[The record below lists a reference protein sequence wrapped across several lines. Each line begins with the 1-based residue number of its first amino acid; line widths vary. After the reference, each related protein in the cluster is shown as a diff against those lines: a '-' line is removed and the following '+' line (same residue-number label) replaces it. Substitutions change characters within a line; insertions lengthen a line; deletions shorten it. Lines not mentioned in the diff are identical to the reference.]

1 LQLAV
6 KSRSQLQPK
15 VEPCCAKAGI
25 QMTLP
30 TRRKICVIGGS
41 NSIKAE
47 GWATQ
52 LAERVIAGNEFLNE
66 SVGGVPCIMGYYRL
80 VALKQLKP
88 GDIVLWEYALNDQ
101 NHIDNR
107 GYDPKL
113 LLRFCEHTI
122 RLCQKRGLRFIPLI
136 FASQATISL
145 PEMTP
150 YRRDLRALF
159 DHYGLDYFDVT
170 EELPKKMNRTDV
182 PKFVY
187 FDESHY
193 KVDAFVVR
201 YIATQALML
210 IRAGAGVVGT
220 PERMF
225 GAEVDSIR
233 TVTTFDT
240 GHSELFKNSRVSVN
254 RWTPSDSGEPV
265 SITVQQGPFRLVGV
279 VMLCT
284 SFGGAFRVQAAG
296 REFAISATYLEDKF
310 TKPLLKFFTLS
321 DDLDAGVTYPAGSTI
336 AFHWEDGSLPLA
348 NDYGFMPKLNPEQL
362 MGRQSSVVGLML
374 EQLTG

>member
-1 LQLAV
+1 
-6 KSRSQLQPK
+6 
-15 VEPCCAKAGI
+15 
-25 QMTLP
+25 MTLP
-30 TRRKICVIGGS
+30 PIKKICVIGGS

-47 GWATQ
+47 GWTAQ
-52 LAERVIAGNEFLNE
+52 LAERIPYGAEFLNE

-80 VALKQLKP
+80 VSLKQLKP
-88 GDIVLWEYALNDQ
+88 GDVVLWEYALNDQ

-136 FASQATISL
+136 FASQATAAL
-145 PEMTP
+145 PEMTR

-159 DHYGLDYFDVT
+159 AHYGLDFVDVT
-170 EELPKKMNRTDV
+170 EDLPKKMNRPDV
-182 PKFVY
+182 PRFVY

-201 YIATQALML
+201 YIATRALAL
-210 IRAGAGVVGT
+210 IRAGAGVAGT

-225 GAEVDSIR
+225 GAEVATIR
-233 TVTTFDT
+233 TVTRFER
-240 GHSELFKNSRVSVN
+240 GHAEPFRNSRVSVD
-254 RWTPSDSGEPV
+254 RWTPSADGEPV
-265 SITVQQGPFRLVGV
+265 AITVDQGPFRLVGV

-284 SFGGAFRVQAAG
+284 SFGGAFRVQAGA

-321 DDLDAGVTYPAGSTI
+321 DDLDAGITYPPGSTI
-336 AFHWEDGSLPLA
+336 AFHWEDGALPLA
-348 NDYGFMPKLNPEQL
+348 NDYGFMPKLNDQQL